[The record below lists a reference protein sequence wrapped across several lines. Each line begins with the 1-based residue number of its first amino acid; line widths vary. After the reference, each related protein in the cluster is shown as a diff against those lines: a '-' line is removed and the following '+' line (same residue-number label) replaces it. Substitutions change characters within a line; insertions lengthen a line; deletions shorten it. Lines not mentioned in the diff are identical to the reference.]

1 MTHPAPVPQG
11 PAPSPSRKIRSRGAI
26 LVLILAATATI
37 LFTATAGAFL
47 YLNTRRLTTAADLV
61 EHTQTV
67 LLSLQ
72 RASQQ
77 SDRIQYRTRIYLLSG
92 GDDNLDFARRGANQF
107 AATAIHIQTLV
118 YDNPN
123 QADNAATLVSCANSL
138 TQTMN
143 GFTRSSALPDL
154 ELQRCQKTI
163 SLMSDQEQML
173 LTQRT
178 ASSQSRLVASVFT
191 EITFIG
197 LSILV
202 FGILFAILLRDTLRR
217 QRIGKRVAAANDRLA
232 KTVQAMEET
241 AQQSSLMTAARNE
254 LQLCVNVQQVYDTA
268 AGSFSRLL
276 PGTGGCLYIINN
288 SRQNVEVVSSW
299 GSVNLDDFSPPDNCC
314 GLRSGQPRWRQP
326 GISEIHCAHFSGQA
340 PDRYLCRPIVA
351 HGNTIGILYVQCD
364 TDELVELVNA
374 RMDNLRQLLQ
384 ITGLAVAT
392 LNLQSKLENQ
402 SIRDSLTG
410 LFNRHFMQMSMERE
424 MARAKRRKQIM
435 AVLMLDVDHFKK
447 FNDTHGHAAGDAV
460 LKAVSEVFAKNVRT
474 EDIACRYGGEEFTI
488 ILPDTS
494 VEGACDR
501 ADSILSAVSLLR
513 VQVGNEIFGDLSVS
527 IGLSFFP
534 GDGDTSDQLLQRADT
549 ALYRA
554 KRQGRNRLSLYE
566 NAFAEK

>member
-1 MTHPAPVPQG
+1 MTHQAPVPQG
-11 PAPSPSRKIRSRGAI
+11 SNSSRKIRSRGA
-26 LVLILAATATI
+26 VLILLMAATATI
-37 LFTATAGAFL
+37 LFTVAAGAFL
-47 YLNTRRLTTAADLV
+47 YLNTERLTTAAGWV
-61 EHTQTV
+61 QHTQEV

-72 RASQQ
+72 KASQQ
-77 SDRIQYRTRIYLLSG
+77 TDRIQFRARLYLVT
-92 GDDNLDFARRGANQF
+92 GDEDSLELARRGANQLT
-107 AATAIHIQTLV
+107 ATVVHIR
-118 YDNPN
+118 
-123 QADNAATLVSCANSL
+123 TLVSDNGNQSANADNLSSCAGNLSQSL
-138 TQTMN
+138 TR
-143 GFTRSSALPDL
+143 FSRSSAFP
-154 ELQRCQKTI
+154 EMEIEHCQKTLT
-163 SLMSDQEQML
+163 LMTDEEQML
-173 LTQRT
+173 LVRRT
-178 ASSQSRLVASVFT
+178 AHSQNRLVASVTT
-191 EITFIG
+191 ELIFISI
-197 LSILV
+197 SILV
-202 FGILFAILLRDTLRR
+202 FGILFAFLLRDTLRR

-232 KTVQAMEET
+232 HTVQAMEET

-268 AGSFSRLL
+268 TGSFSRLL

-326 GISEIHCAHFSGQA
+326 GISEIHCTHFSGSA

-351 HGNTIGILYVQCD
+351 HGNTIGIVYVQCD

-402 SIRDSLTG
+402 SIRDALTG

-424 MARAKRRKQIM
+424 MARARRRKQIM

-447 FNDTHGHAAGDAV
+447 FNDAHGHAAGDAV
-460 LKAVSEVFAKNVRT
+460 LKAVGEVFAKSIRT

-501 ADSILSAVSLLR
+501 AESILAAVSSLR
-513 VQVGNEIFGDLSVS
+513 VPVGNEFFGDLSVS

-534 GDGDTSDQLLQRADT
+534 GDGDTSDQLLQRADV

-554 KRQGRNRLSLYE
+554 KRQGRNRLTLYE
-566 NAFAEK
+566 SAFADK